1 MNSTRP
7 QIGFDRFIQLD
18 WAAAALR
25 VKAGV
30 SNLDDLTELI
40 DATHPGT
47 AAKKKTRTVLNRLWL
62 EPRPD
67 LADFAERG
75 VEIYRG
81 APDTPVSAL
90 TWGMALAT
98 YPFFGKVAEI
108 VGRLTSLQGDCTSAE
123 VHRRMAE
130 IFGEREGTRRMT
142 NMVLQSQASWGAI
155 ERVDK
160 GKRIVRS
167 PLIELDA
174 SAAAAWLAEAC
185 VRYAGR
191 PLSVAGIG
199 SNPIVYPFSLRGS
212 SAYLFSQSP
221 YLEMRA
227 DSAGNQMIDLATC
240 QRGSN
245 GWNDDRK

>member
-1 MNSTRP
+1 MNSATP

-25 VKAGV
+25 VRAGV
-30 SNLDDLTELI
+30 ASLDDLNDLI
-40 DATHPGT
+40 DATHAGP

-67 LADFAERG
+67 LADFADRG
-75 VEIYRG
+75 VQIYHEV
-81 APDTPVSAL
+81 PDTPIAAL

-108 VGRLTSLQGDCTSAE
+108 VGRLTALQGDCASAE

-155 ERVDK
+155 EKMDK
-160 GKRIVRS
+160 GRRIVRKR
-167 PLIELDA
+167 PINLDTLP
-174 SAAAAWLAEAC
+174 AAAWLAEAC
-185 VRYAGR
+185 VRYSGR
-191 PLSVAGIG
+191 SLAVAGIA
-199 SNPIVYPFSLRGS
+199 SNPIIYPFSLRGS
-212 SAYLFSQSP
+212 SAYLLSKCRF
-221 YLEMRA
+221 LEMQV
-227 DSAGNQMIDLATC
+227 DSAGNQVFGLAT
-240 QRGSN
+240 
-245 GWNDDRK
+245 

>member
-1 MNSTRP
+1 M
-7 QIGFDRFIQLD
+7 
-18 WAAAALR
+18 
-25 VKAGV
+25 

-40 DATHPGT
+40 DATHPGS

-199 SNPIVYPFSLRGS
+199 SNPIVYPFSLKGS

-245 GWNDDRK
+245 GWNDDSK